1 MFCGISKQWTVD
13 GTMNLCTYLTILKVL
28 RIALAFWYLKT
39 RTWHYSISSFHQ
51 VLNFHCPFYRIQLND
66 HTKVTC
72 ISCDLNP
79 ERCQYYSVSFS
90 KQAKYYQLRC
100 SGKFAL
106 TEGGCWQYDSFV
118 LLCSLEGASSILS
131 ASMLD
136 LSSTHLSGQS
146 PTWAWLT
153 VPDASLLVPILS
165 FLLSSLLLNLSS
177 WNHSVPFCPL
187 IFKW

>member
-1 MFCGISKQWTVD
+1 LLWHSDI
-13 GTMNLCTYLTILKVL
+13 
-28 RIALAFWYLKT
+28 LKT

-118 LLCSLEGASSILS
+118 PWKELPPFSQLVCLTSPPLTSLDNHPPGPGLLCLMLPFWYPFFLFCS
-131 ASMLD
+131 A
-136 LSSTHLSGQS
+136 
-146 PTWAWLT
+146 
-153 VPDASLLVPILS
+153 LS
-165 FLLSSLLLNLSS
+165 F
-177 WNHSVPFCPL
+177 
-187 IFKW
+187 